1 MTADPLKVKCDCVFL
16 DGKQLDIEKWALPFE
31 EVACRFE
38 RPDLKVISLQKTCN
52 CVSLDRSETFERL
65 NFQCPTVLMPN
76 CEMKWWWVLWDVKET
91 NLFLSFRGEELWSC
105 LRSGATS
112 LGLEVP
118 TVPSLQAFLSRALR
132 LDDWHW
138 WCWAH
143 RKKGVKRGDLVALL
157 NPSLLP
163 KSNGADSR
171 AATVEDEDQILLVL
185 TLTSPSMGE
194 YCRFH
199 VNVKNQRSTG
209 LRASL
214 VEESIDELLCGSNKE
229 KRAEILRKI
238 APSAGAHADAA
249 ADPRSADLAA
259 TSLAPLQVDTAQQKQ
274 IKQQAMNKLLQ
285 QNLLLQQSSSK
296 SAPPANSCDDQGS
309 AEKPS
314 KIAAAATKPV
324 RSTITSTARGEP
336 PESSKPSWNIAN
348 LGNAADRERQAVEA
362 FVKKLQEI
370 VALPA
375 SSNRDMALAI
385 QLSLAKRM
393 RFDCVPRLAETAKE
407 LHTQLFLH
415 PNSVSHIS
423 RVSAD
428 NAGFK
433 RLRFLTCIRDRLNR
447 VPLFHSLLLQQDLAL
462 LAFKNY
468 RYIHC
473 IATITPRPQ
482 RVHEQTQVQSS
493 TKVKTAAVDS
503 VAVASRR
510 HSGTAAANEQC
521 QQLPPPP
528 PLESATDVR
537 RALRSLQQKQKLVSS
552 TVSTLKQTKKAGDV
566 LQNVVAAQQKRLL
579 KEQQRSERASKALR
593 TAATVPPP
601 AAAGKPALTEEEK
614 KRLLEKILQLK
625 SSVADIEDGQRHLER
640 LRSLEAADISHE
652 FKQSIKETTVN
663 AFFCLQC
670 KKYTDRLNTACVAR
684 NHQQQPRRATK
695 RFVQCENCGHKPI
708 PTLNNQLPDGCPK
721 CRVASKDISFRLIPL
736 YTAKPEKLLE
746 QEKLTIDGTDVGP
759 YKKQQERPPQCRDEN
774 SAEGFF
780 DHHDLP
786 DTS

>member
-52 CVSLDRSETFERL
+52 CATQGAFNALKGAVPHAAVLGVVSSLCDPRGAAS
-65 NFQCPTVLMPN
+65 
-76 CEMKWWWVLWDVKET
+76 EMKWWWVLWDVKET

-105 LRSGATS
+105 LR
-112 LGLEVP
+112 
-118 TVPSLQAFLSRALR
+118 
-132 LDDWHW
+132 
-138 WCWAH
+138 
-143 RKKGVKRGDLVALL
+143 KKGIKRGDLVALL

-171 AATVEDEDQILLVL
+171 AATVEDEDQILLIGSVKGIVRCGAM
-185 TLTSPSMGE
+185 TRKQAQCRQMVHVPSMGE

-314 KIAAAATKPV
+314 KIAAAATKPI

-348 LGNAADRERQAVEA
+348 LGNAADREHQAVEA

-415 PNSVSHIS
+415 PNS
-423 RVSAD
+423 
-428 NAGFK
+428 
-433 RLRFLTCIRDRLNR
+433 
-447 VPLFHSLLLQQDLAL
+447 DLAL

-614 KRLLEKILQLK
+614 KQLLEKILQLK
-625 SSVADIEDGQRHLER
+625 SSVADIVDQEDGQRHLER